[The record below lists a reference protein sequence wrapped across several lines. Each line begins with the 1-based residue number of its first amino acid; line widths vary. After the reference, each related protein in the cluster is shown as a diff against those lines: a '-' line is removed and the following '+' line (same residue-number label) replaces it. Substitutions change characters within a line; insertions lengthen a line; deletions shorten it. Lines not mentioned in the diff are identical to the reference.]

1 MVPSFRYP
9 LALSILLTCAL
20 VKPAAAIDRQCG
32 ANQFWNPAQGA
43 CVKKPARKL
52 SADEKYH
59 RAIEILEGK
68 IPRTAASE
76 AFAILDAGC
85 ASNHAA
91 SCEALGFLYSRGR
104 AVAQDVAQGAI
115 FYDRA
120 CALGSL
126 DACVSAAELA
136 QRNNHPDVARK
147 NYGLAC
153 ERGAGA
159 ACARAGEMAE
169 RGAGG
174 SADASQAKQLYTQ
187 AFTLFSKLCPS
198 DSNSC
203 DELGLLY
210 YNGRG
215 IAADRSK
222 AYQAWQQ
229 GCTAGSGD
237 ACNRQGKALELGIGI
252 VADKNAAMAYFNKAC
267 EQYDNADAC
276 TTHGNRLAASGT
288 DPVKGLA
295 QSERGCVLD
304 DSECGWA
311 ARMYA
316 RGIGAAEDQP
326 KATTLFT
333 KACERG
339 SLDSCI
345 DLGIR
350 QRDGIGGNA
359 NRTAALASFDRACT
373 GGNANGCTQ
382 AAQLLAP
389 DDATSAKAFR
399 YADMGCDRDDGQA
412 CLEAA
417 SLARRGRHGKAVDL
431 ERAFRLAQR
440 GCKQEN
446 PAACA
451 AVADA
456 HEAGAG
462 TSKDLDQ
469 AVTYFQ
475 KACEGNATQLKT
487 SACVS
492 LARILSAGEG
502 VTKDPAAALTAAIRA
517 CEYKEETACEMI
529 GTLADV
535 AKPDDK
541 VKAAALAALGAA
553 CDGKI
558 ESACVLK
565 GYLLATGALSEK
577 APKQAYDLF
586 TASCS
591 RKYDNA
597 CNQQA
602 NALAGGL
609 GVTMNREQA
618 QNIWKD
624 LCDRQ
629 YASAC
634 TSLAKL
640 YRLDKRDNDAVPLWL
655 QACDQKIGEACNS
668 AALAHYSQ
676 RGTTWDVI
684 AAGKLYKRAC
694 DYGFSLGCT
703 NYGELYEY
711 GIGVPADAKQ
721 AALYY
726 DKGCTDTVPEGCGR
740 IARMLVAGNGIS
752 KDLMRAEAM
761 FRRGCTAGEPESC
774 RELADLL
781 ESAPMPPR
789 AEIARLRAAAYQGV
803 TTQAKDNPYYLWV
816 LGKFVRDGVGTVKD
830 PKASTD
836 WFAKACDGYDPMGC
850 LAAGTAFAS
859 RDGGDNRDR
868 AKLYFERACGAGVEA
883 GCQRLAGK
891 NPGQVSS
898 KGCGGCGT
906 DGGRSGSALVLP
918 LLATLGMF
926 GWLRRRFA
934 ATPPPSAK

>member
-1 MVPSFRYP
+1 MVTSFRY
-9 LALSILLTCAL
+9 LVALSFVITWAL
-20 VKPAAAIDRQCG
+20 AKPAAAIDRQCG

-52 SADEKYH
+52 SADQKYQ

-68 IPRTAASE
+68 IPRATASE
-76 AFAILDAGC
+76 AIALLDLGC

-91 SCEALGFLYSRGR
+91 SCEALGFLNARGR
-104 AVAQDVAQGAI
+104 AVTQDLAQAAV

-126 DACVSAAELA
+126 EACVSAAELA
-136 QRNNHPDVARK
+136 QSNNHPDVARK

-174 SADASQAKQLYTQ
+174 PADASQAKQMYTQ
-187 AFTLFSKLCPS
+187 AFTVFSKQCPAAS
-198 DSNSC
+198 TAC
-203 DELGLLY
+203 HELGMLY
-210 YNGRG
+210 YQGHG
-215 IAADRSK
+215 VAADTTK
-222 AYQAWQQ
+222 AYQAWQL
-229 GCTAGSGD
+229 GCNAGSGD
-237 ACNRQGKALELGIGI
+237 ACNLQGKAMELGIG
-252 VADKNAAMAYFNKAC
+252 VAADKNAAMAYYNKAC

-276 TTHGNRLAASGT
+276 TTHGSRLASSGS

-295 QSERGCVLD
+295 QAERGCELD

-316 RGIGAAEDQP
+316 RGVGAPVNQT
-326 KATTLFT
+326 KASLLFT

-350 QRDGIGGNA
+350 QRDGIGGTS
-359 NRTAALASFDRACT
+359 NRSNALASFDRACT

-399 YADMGCDRDDGQA
+399 YADMGCDRNDGQA
-412 CLEAA
+412 CVEAS

-431 ERAFRLAQR
+431 ERAFRLAER
-440 GCKQEN
+440 GCKQKN

-451 AVADA
+451 VVADA
-456 HEAGAG
+456 YEAGAG

-469 AVTYFQ
+469 AVSYFQ
-475 KACEGNATQLKT
+475 KACEGNETQLKT

-492 LARILSAGEG
+492 LARILSADNG
-502 VTKDPAAALTAAIRA
+502 VTKDSAGALTAAIRA
-517 CEYKEETACEMI
+517 CNYKEETACDMI
-529 GTLADV
+529 VPLAEAV
-535 AKPDDK
+535 KPDDK
-541 VKAAALAALGAA
+541 VKTEALTALGVA

-558 ESACVLK
+558 ESACIRK
-565 GYLLATGALSEK
+565 GIMLAAGGVLSEK
-577 APKQAYDLF
+577 SPKQAYDLF
-586 TASCS
+586 AASCA
-591 RKYDNA
+591 RKHDNG

-602 NALAGGL
+602 YALAGGH
-609 GVTMNREQA
+609 GVVVNREQA
-618 QNIWKD
+618 QGIWKD

-629 YASAC
+629 YPSAC
-634 TSLAKL
+634 TSLAGM
-640 YRLDKRDNDAVPLWL
+640 YRLEKRDKEAVLLWL

-668 AALAHYSQ
+668 AGVAHYAQ
-676 RGTTWDVI
+676 RGTGWDVI
-684 AAGKLYKRAC
+684 AASKLYQRAC

-703 NYGELYEY
+703 NVGELYEF
-711 GIGVPADAKQ
+711 GVGVPTDAKQ
-721 AALYY
+721 AALFY
-726 DKGCTDTVPEGCGR
+726 DKGCTDASPEGCGR
-740 IARMLVAGNGIS
+740 IARMLVAGNGIG

-803 TTQAKDNPYYLWV
+803 STQANENPYYMWV

-830 PKASTD
+830 PKAATD

-850 LAAGTAFAS
+850 LEAGAAFAS
-859 RDGGDNRDR
+859 RDGADNRDR

-898 KGCGGCGT
+898 KGCGGCDT
-906 DGGRSGSALVLP
+906 DGDRSGSALALP
-918 LLATLGMF
+918 LLATVGIF
-926 GWLRRRFA
+926 AWLRRRRVA
-934 ATPPPSAK
+934 AR